1 VIVLGW
7 LLVAIAGFAIGAT
20 SIGGVLVVPALTQLH
35 GIAVPTAIAA
45 ASFAFLLTGALAV
58 PRTSYSQRD
67 RLSRDAPLHLGA
79 LCGALAGAAIS
90 AWVPS
95 GWIMAWVGLVA
106 LGSGLHAISFQG
118 ARAPA
123 DELSQPPRWP
133 GRQELTLTGLLVG
146 LGSALSGT
154 GGPVLLL
161 PWLLLR
167 RLEIQRAIAAAQLIQ
182 IPIALAA
189 TGTHLLA
196 QRLELGLGLAVAA
209 VLLAGAWLGRR
220 LAQRVRTD
228 RLRQITALVLICT
241 GLWMLF
247 ST

>member
-35 GIAVPTAIAA
+35 GISVPSAIAA

-58 PRTSYSQRD
+58 PRTSDSQRD
-67 RLSRDAPLHLGA
+67 RMSRDAPLHLGA
-79 LCGALAGAAIS
+79 LCGALAGAAAS
-90 AWVPS
+90 ALVPG
-95 GWIMAWVGLVA
+95 GWITAWIGLVA
-106 LGSGLHAISFQG
+106 LGSGLHALSFQG

-123 DELSQPPRWP
+123 DELSKPPRWL
-133 GRQELTLTGLLVG
+133 GHRELALTGLLVG

-161 PWLLLR
+161 PWLLFR
-167 RLEIQRAIAAAQLIQ
+167 RCEIQRAIAAAQLTQ

-220 LAQRVRTD
+220 LARQVRAD
-228 RLRQITALVLICT
+228 RLRQATALVLICT